1 MLENLF
7 LQGARTLHQGSQIA
21 DGIEPLVEQSFQ
33 FGFRLRKLRH
43 FQIDE
48 GQLVVEHL
56 FGVRL
61 HELHFVIVRRG
72 ARGETKIQDT
82 DRVDGLQTIIPIATG
97 CLLAH
102 GERRIVNAAVL
113 EELLLAFLHFHQ
125 KILAPLVRAV
135 DIEHGTAVIFL
146 RAQMFRIEIGDV
158 LDLLASLQE
167 GVEETDKQVLVDF
180 CPKKFLEREIRI
192 EIDITVVNAF

>member
-1 MLENLF
+1 M
-7 LQGARTLHQGSQIA
+7 
-21 DGIEPLVEQSFQ
+21 LVEKQK
-33 FGFRLRKLRH
+33 FR
-43 FQIDE
+43 I
-48 GQLVVEHL
+48 
-56 FGVRL
+56 
-61 HELHFVIVRRG
+61 
-72 ARGETKIQDT
+72 ETKIQDANG
-82 DRVDGLQTIIPIATG
+82 VDGLQTIIPIATR

-158 LDLLASLQE
+158 LDFLASLQE
-167 GVEETDKQVLVDF
+167 SVEKTDKQVLVDF
-180 CPKKFLEREIRI
+180 CSKKFLEREIRI